1 MKHFR
6 TSEQLLKHLPFQ
18 NKIQVYAKPVVMR
31 FHMALLNDQRE
42 NKIRKIYTQMFS
54 FLREEKRSSDLILAN
69 TRKSQ

>member
-1 MKHFR
+1 M
-6 TSEQLLKHLPFQ
+6 
-18 NKIQVYAKPVVMR
+18 VMI